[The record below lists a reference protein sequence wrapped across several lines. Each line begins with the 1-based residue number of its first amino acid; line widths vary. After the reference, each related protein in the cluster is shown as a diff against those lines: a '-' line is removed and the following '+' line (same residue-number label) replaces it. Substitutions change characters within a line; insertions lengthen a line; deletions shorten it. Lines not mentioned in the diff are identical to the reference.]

1 MEFTTFKKGRYE
13 YGFIDNELY
22 LKVFYHD
29 IQLGGYFTNKNEA
42 RWNDKKYK
50 YSILTEIDDKYRD
63 TDGLFQFSIV
73 YPELR
78 TFNVWKQKN
87 NPLNEPKVIKS
98 DHKPCNVTGY
108 QYIKVLADRK
118 DDLCVWG
125 GLCLSD
131 SDALIDGCQGLTD
144 WYFAIGYTGVMW
156 AKQVTIPSN
165 GVGVNVVSLWVRASK
180 KIIYEPCITSLPVM
194 IQNLQIF
201 SFIFIFLYE

>member
-108 QYIKVLADRK
+108 QYIKVFADRK
-118 DDLCVWG
+118 DENCVWG
-125 GLCLSD
+125 GLCLSN
-131 SDALIDGCQGLTD
+131 SGALIDGCQGLKD
-144 WYFAIGYTGVMW
+144 FFYAIGYTGQQW
-156 AKQVTIPSN
+156 TCLLYTSPSP
-165 GVGVNVVSLWVRASK
+165 RD
-180 KIIYEPCITSLPVM
+180 
-194 IQNLQIF
+194 
-201 SFIFIFLYE
+201 